1 MDTPCTCFALR
12 RLTRTVSR
20 LYDQHLA
27 ATGIK
32 ATQFALLRAV
42 QHEARPITQLADL
55 LGLERTTLT
64 RNLRP
69 LQDAGLLVQSAGRD
83 ARQRL
88 VAITPEGKDKVREA
102 KAAWR
107 KAQSAVQQALGD
119 GPTRALH
126 EDIALAMARISPLLT
141 EEQ

>member
-27 ATGIK
+27 TAGIK

-42 QHEARPITQLADL
+42 QHEALPITQLAEL
-55 LGLERTTLT
+55 LGMERTTLT

-69 LQDAGLLVQSAGRD
+69 LQDAGLLEQSAGKD

-88 VAITPEGKDKVREA
+88 VSITAEGRDKVREA

-107 KAQSAVQQALGD
+107 KAQSTLQQALGD
-119 GPTRALH
+119 GATRALH